1 MNWIEENVRDEKL
14 LARLDLELLSQGVV
28 GRGEALAQLVGRHND
43 RLVGLTGRFNRLVGD
58 RKRLVD
64 FTAWADANLDVVL
77 AERARVIHEAW
88 DWLQALRGELA
99 TREAILEQ
107 AVDTL
112 QALLAGLNQRRE
124 QTIVGLN
131 RSMAKTRREYVE
143 ANPARGEHHFA
154 VLVGS
159 DDAVVA
165 IDQEYAK
172 RAADLEWVVDH
183 RRRAVSG
190 QSTVLVRQEEI
201 FKHLVN

>member
-14 LARLDLELLSQGVV
+14 LARLDLELLSQDIVAHG
-28 GRGEALAQLVGRHND
+28 GGLAELVGRHND
-43 RLVGLTGRFNRLVGD
+43 CLVGLTERYNRLVSD

-64 FTAWADANLDVVL
+64 FGVWADGEAGHVL
-77 AERARVIHEAW
+77 TARCCLVCEHW
-88 DWLQALRGELA
+88 DWLQALRSELA
-99 TREAILEQ
+99 TREAILGQ

-112 QALLAGLNQRRE
+112 QSLLTGLNQRRE
-124 QTIVGLN
+124 QTIAGLN
-131 RSMAKTRREYVE
+131 SSMAKTRRAYVE

-159 DDAVVA
+159 DDAVIA
-165 IDQEYAK
+165 IDQEYAR
-172 RAADLEWVVDH
+172 RAADLEWVVDR

-201 FKHLVN
+201 FKRLVN